1 MKIILLGYMG
11 SGKTSVGKKLAKK
24 VFASF
29 YDLDHYIERKEGK
42 TIADIFEKKGEI
54 YFRKIE
60 HQYLQEFLHEKEDY
74 ILSLGGGTPCYAGN
88 MELILAQE
96 GVTSI
101 YLQANV
107 PTLKERLS
115 KNKKKRP
122 LVASLDDEK
131 LAEFI
136 AKHLFE
142 RRNFYEQAHE
152 TIDVNGKD
160 IETIVA
166 EIRILLHQLS

>member
-24 VFASF
+24 VFVPF
-29 YDLDHYIERKEGK
+29 YDLDQYIESKEGE
-42 TIADIFEKKGEI
+42 TIANIFEKKGEI

-60 HQYLQEFLHEKEDY
+60 HKYLKEFLNEKDEY

-88 MELILAQE
+88 MNAILDQQ

-101 YLQANV
+101 YLQASI
-107 PTLKERLS
+107 PTLKERIS

-131 LAEFI
+131 LSEFI

-152 TIDVNGKD
+152 TINVNGKD
-160 IETIVA
+160 IDTIVA
-166 EIRILLHQLS
+166 EIRILLH

>member
-24 VFASF
+24 VFAPF
-29 YDLDHYIERKEGK
+29 YDLDHYIERREGDS
-42 TIADIFEKKGEI
+42 IANIFEKKGEI

-60 HQYLQEFLHEKEDY
+60 HKYLQEFLQEKDAY
-74 ILSLGGGTPCYAGN
+74 VLSLGGGTPCYAGN
-88 MELILAQE
+88 MNTILAEE

-101 YLQANV
+101 YLQANI
-107 PTLKERLS
+107 PTLRERIS

-142 RRNFYEQAHE
+142 RRNFYEQAHQ
-152 TIDVNGKD
+152 TVNVNQKD
-160 IETIVA
+160 IDTIVA
-166 EIRILLHQLS
+166 EIRILLH